1 MQPALIAETLMNNPM
16 EKISEGMR
24 VKHAKNIVGEMIFI
38 SFCRHVRFMLLK
50 KNNIFATVNIAKV
63 SSYGDFYEL
72 CSFFV
77 GNMTV

>member
-1 MQPALIAETLMNNPM
+1 
-16 EKISEGMR
+16 MR
-24 VKHAKNIVGEMIFI
+24 VKHAKIYLERRTFI
-38 SFCRHVRFMLLK
+38 LFCRHVRFMLLK

>member
-1 MQPALIAETLMNNPM
+1 MCPALIAETLMNNRIQ
-16 EKISEGMR
+16 KISEGMR
-24 VKHAKNIVGEMIFI
+24 VKTRKKYSWRNDFYFI
-38 SFCRHVRFMLLK
+38 LSACKVYASE

>member
-1 MQPALIAETLMNNPM
+1 MHPALIAETLMNNRM

>member
-1 MQPALIAETLMNNPM
+1 
-16 EKISEGMR
+16 
-24 VKHAKNIVGEMIFI
+24 
-38 SFCRHVRFMLLK
+38 MLLK
-50 KNNIFATVNIAKV
+50 KNNIFASINIAKV